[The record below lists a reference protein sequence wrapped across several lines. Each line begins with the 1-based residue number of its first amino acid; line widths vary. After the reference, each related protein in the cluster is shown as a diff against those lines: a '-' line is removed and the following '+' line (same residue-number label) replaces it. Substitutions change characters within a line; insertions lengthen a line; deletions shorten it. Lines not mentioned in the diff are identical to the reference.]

1 MDKKIVRA
9 TIGPFPKDMFDLR
22 LPKVVVMLQ
31 DSKGEI
37 SSEELFDFYPDEIQF
52 AESELIGLTRKE
64 AFELKRQKDEDW
76 LRS

>member
-22 LPKVVVMLQ
+22 LPKVVVMFE

-37 SSEELFDFYPDEIQF
+37 SSEELFDFYPDEISF
-52 AESELIGLTRKE
+52 SENELLGLSRKE

>member
-22 LPKVVVMLQ
+22 LPKVVVMFE
-31 DSKGEI
+31 DAKGEI
-37 SSEELFDFYPDEIQF
+37 SSEELFEFYPDEIQF
-52 AESELIGLTRKE
+52 VESELLGLTRE
-64 AFELKRQKDEDW
+64 GAFELKRQKDEDW